1 MKLTYYRKG
10 DYLYPNLI
18 LEPEK
23 PVQLGKYGHLRMRF
37 LKEHRRGTYEAMQL
51 EGMLNRHLAEVDQAA
66 NEMLDRLIPQMAKAE
81 GVTEA
86 LKARD
91 QLLWVQRMNSI
102 KARAEETVLND
113 LVYASS
119 ISIKSN

>member
-10 DYLYPNLI
+10 DYLYPNLV
-18 LEPEK
+18 LEAEE

-37 LKEHRRGTYEAMQL
+37 LKEHRRGTYEAMLL

-66 NEMLDRLIPQMAKAE
+66 DDLLDRLTTQMAKAE

-86 LKARD
+86 LKAHD

-102 KARAEETVLND
+102 RDRAEEVVLND
-113 LVYASS
+113 LVYTFA
-119 ISIKSN
+119 ISPIPN

>member
-10 DYLYPNLI
+10 DYFYPNLV
-18 LEPEK
+18 LEPEE

-37 LKEHRRGTYEAMQL
+37 LKERHRGVYEAMLL
-51 EGMLNRHLAEVDQAA
+51 EGMLNRHLAEVDRAA

-81 GVTEA
+81 DVTEA
-86 LKARD
+86 LKAQD
-91 QLLWVQRMNSI
+91 QMQWVQRMNNI
-102 KARAEETVLND
+102 RDRAEEVILND

-119 ISIKSN
+119 ISV